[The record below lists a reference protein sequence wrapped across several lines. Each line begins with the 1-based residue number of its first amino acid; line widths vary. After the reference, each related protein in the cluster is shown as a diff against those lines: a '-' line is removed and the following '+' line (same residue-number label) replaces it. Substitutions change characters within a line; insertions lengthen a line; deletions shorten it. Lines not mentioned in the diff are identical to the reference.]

1 MYSVVMLMA
10 LSAGPEVPEFGRR
23 NNCDG
28 GCRGVVANC
37 HGCYGGGG
45 CYGDCRG
52 RRGGL
57 FGRWR
62 NGCHGCYG
70 GGCHGVVSH
79 SCHGCHGGTAMPPAD
94 KGKTGD
100 KGKTEDKG
108 KTGGGT
114 GGKKVTGMPAPATLV
129 VTLPA
134 DARLTIQ
141 GVETRSTASERTFI
155 SPALQPGQEYQYVL
169 EATITRN
176 GKTEKKVE
184 KVSVWAGRESKIDIQ
199 FPTSVA
205 AR

>member
-94 KGKTGD
+94 KGI
-100 KGKTEDKG
+100 
-108 KTGGGT
+108 
-114 GGKKVTGMPAPATLV
+114 PAPATLV

-169 EATITRN
+169 EATLTRH

-184 KVSVWAGRESKIDIQ
+184 KVSVWAGRESKINIQ

-205 AR
+205 TR